1 VKRKL
6 LLVALS
12 AGVILSLVLVGC
24 APEAAPPAEEEEEAP
39 AALEEEEEAPA
50 APADEVYQAV
60 WQDIDPAG
68 QAQWFAIEN
77 TCARVEAASNGRLII
92 TPHPEGEIVPRND
105 VTPAVADGVVD
116 IITVNPAMDMGRI
129 GPATYML
136 TASGLPAG
144 PSTIECL
151 AWLYQ
156 GGGIEQI
163 NAAYKDYAYCVG
175 ASAGAAEL
183 FCHSKKPLSNA
194 AAFKGL
200 KFRTMGMWAE
210 VLGQYGTAVTTVAGG
225 ELYSS
230 VERGVLDAF
239 EFGPPS
245 TNWVYGFHEIC
256 EYIGLPGIQS
266 PGYTK
271 PVLVNQEF
279 FDELPAD
286 LQALLKHECMALS
299 LDSYNL
305 VAYDDSK
312 AMQMYKDYG
321 TKIFYVE
328 DDFQKDIAKRTRELC
343 VGYAAED
350 ALFKQAWD
358 SQNEFFTVWRALTG
372 IVPKYTIFD

>member
-1 VKRKL
+1 ML
-6 LLVALS
+6 LFVAL
-12 AGVILSLVLVGC
+12 GLVPALVVTGC
-24 APEAAPPAEEEEEAP
+24 TQPAAPAGGGGGGTQPAEEEEEAP
-39 AALEEEEEAPA
+39 SQ
-50 APADEVYQAV
+50 PADTVYQAV

-68 QAQWFAIEN
+68 QAQWFAIQN
-77 TCARVEAASNGRLII
+77 TCERVEMASNGRLII
-92 TPHPEGEIVPRND
+92 TPHPEGEVVPRND
-105 VTPAVADGVVD
+105 VTPGVAEGVVD
-116 IITVNPAMDMGRI
+116 MITVNPAMDQGRI

-156 GGGIEQI
+156 GGGIDII
-163 NAAYKDYAYCVG
+163 NDAYQDYAYCIG

-183 FCHSKKPLSNA
+183 FCHSKKPLSTPED
-194 AAFKGL
+194 FDGL

-210 VLGQYGTAVTTVAGG
+210 VLAQYGAVVTTVAGS

-256 EYIGLPGIQS
+256 PYIGLPGIQS

-271 PVLVNQEF
+271 PVLVNKDF
-279 FDELPAD
+279 FEGLPDD
-286 LQALLKHECMALS
+286 LQAILMHECMVLS

-305 VAYDDSK
+305 VSYDDALAMDLYK
-312 AMQMYKDYG
+312 AYG

-328 DDFQKDIAKRTRELC
+328 DDFQKDIAARTRALC
-343 VGYAAED
+343 EQYAAED
-350 ALFKQAWD
+350 EMFKTAWD
-358 SQNEFFTVWRALTG
+358 SQNDFFSVWRSLTG
-372 IVPKYTIFD
+372 IVPAYTIYD

>member
-1 VKRKL
+1 MRRKL
-6 LLVALS
+6 LLISLS
-12 AGVILSLVLVGC
+12 AGLILSLVLMGC
-24 APEAAPPAEEEEEAP
+24 APEAAAPAEEEEEAP
-39 AALEEEEEAPA
+39 AVEEEAEEPA
-50 APADEVYQAV
+50 APADTVYKVV
-60 WQDIDPAG
+60 WQDIDPSG

-77 TCARVEAASNGRLII
+77 TCERIKVASNGRVIV
-92 TPHPEGEIVPRND
+92 TPHPADEVVPRNE
-105 VTPAVADGVVD
+105 VTPAVAEGVVD
-116 IITVNPAMDMGRI
+116 VITVNPAMDQGRI

-151 AWLYQ
+151 AWLFN
-156 GGGIEQI
+156 GGGMDQI
-163 NAAYKDYAYCVG
+163 DNAYKDYAYCIG

-183 FCHSKKPLSNA
+183 FCHSNVPLDNA

-210 VLGQYGTAVTTVAGG
+210 VLGQYGAAVTTVAGG

-239 EFGPPS
+239 EYGPPS
-245 TNWVYGFHEIC
+245 TNWVMGFHEIC
-256 EYIGLPGIQS
+256 KYIGLPGIQS

-279 FDELPAD
+279 FDGLPAD
-286 LQALLKHECMALS
+286 LQAILRHEFMCLA
-299 LDSYNL
+299 LDSHNL
-305 VAYDDSK
+305 VAYDDAK
-312 AMQMYKDYG
+312 AMQMYEDYG
-321 TKIFYVE
+321 TEIFYVD

-358 SQNEFFTVWRALTG
+358 SQNEFFQVWRSLTG
-372 IVPKYTIFD
+372 IVPAYTIYD

>member
-1 VKRKL
+1 VKKGL
-6 LLVALS
+6 LLTV
-12 AGVILSLVLVGC
+12 VSLVVVGSFLATGC
-24 APEAAPPAEEEEEAP
+24 APETTPTTPTTPAEP
-39 AALEEEEEAPA
+39 AG
-50 APADEVYQAV
+50 EVYHAV

-68 QAQWFAIEN
+68 QAQWFAIVN
-77 TCARVEAASNGRLII
+77 TCERVEAASNGRLII
-92 TPHPEGEIVPRND
+92 EPHPEGEIVPRND
-105 VTPAVADGVVD
+105 VTPAVADGVVQ
-116 IITVNPAMDMGRI
+116 IITNNPAMDQGRI

-151 AWLYQ
+151 AWLYR
-156 GGGIEQI
+156 GGGIDMLNE
-163 NAAYKDYAYCVG
+163 AYKDYAYCVG

-183 FCHSKKPLSNA
+183 FCHSKKPLSTA
-194 AAFKGL
+194 ADFKGL

-210 VLGQYGTAVTTVAGG
+210 VLSQYGAAVTTVAGS
-225 ELYSS
+225 ELYSA

-256 EYIGLPGIQS
+256 PYIGLPGIQS

-271 PVLVNQEF
+271 PVLVNKEF
-279 FDELPAD
+279 FDGLPAD
-286 LQALLKHECMALS
+286 LQSILRHECMALS

-305 VAYDDSK
+305 VAYADAE
-312 AMQMYKDYG
+312 AMQNYEEYG

-328 DDFQKDIAKRTRELC
+328 DSFQEDIAKRTRELC
-343 VGYAAED
+343 LKYASED
-350 ALFKQAWD
+350 ALFKQAWE
-358 SQNEFFTVWRALTG
+358 SQDEFFKVWRSLTG

>member
-1 VKRKL
+1 LSKKTL
-6 LLVALS
+6 LLFAAL
-12 AGVILSLVLVGC
+12 GLVLALVAGC
-24 APEAAPPAEEEEEAP
+24 TQ
-39 AALEEEEEAPA
+39 PA
-50 APADEVYQAV
+50 APAGGGEGTTPPSQQEEEETPSQQADTVYQAV

-68 QAQWFAIEN
+68 QAQWFAIQN
-77 TCARVEAASNGRLII
+77 TCERVKLASNGRLVI

-105 VTPAVADGVVD
+105 VTPGVAEGVVD
-116 IITVNPAMDMGRI
+116 MITVNPAMDQGRI

-156 GGGIEQI
+156 GGGIDII
-163 NAAYKDYAYCVG
+163 NDAYKDYAVCVG

-183 FCHSKKPLSNA
+183 FCHSKKPLSTA
-194 AAFKGL
+194 ADFQGL

-210 VLGQYGTAVTTVAGG
+210 VLAQYGAVVTTVAGG

-256 EYIGLPGIQS
+256 PYIGLPGIQS

-271 PVLVNQEF
+271 PVLVNKEF
-279 FDELPAD
+279 FGDLPSD
-286 LQALLKHECMALS
+286 LQEILKHECMAFS

-305 VAYDDSK
+305 VSYDDALAMDLYK
-312 AMQMYKDYG
+312 AYG

-328 DDFQKDIAKRTRELC
+328 DDFQKDIAARTRALC
-343 VGYAAED
+343 EKYASED
-350 ALFKQAWD
+350 ALFQTAWD
-358 SQNEFFTVWRALTG
+358 SQNTFFSVWRSLTG
-372 IVPKYTIFD
+372 IVPKYTIYD